1 MLEENYRVVCIINY
15 LLRTKCMKLISISWN
30 KGRSQADLLLQTGG
44 YGNLHHGLDV
54 STNCIII
61 TIFLELKEKK

>member
-1 MLEENYRVVCIINY
+1 
-15 LLRTKCMKLISISWN
+15 MKLISISWN

-61 TIFLELKEKK
+61 TFFLELKEKK